1 MLRAPAMQDLSV
13 ELSAAARTIARALGT
28 AGHRAWIV
36 GGAPRD
42 LALRRAV
49 LEIDMASSARP
60 EEVEALFD
68 ATFPAG
74 RAFGTV
80 VVRAGGIDVQHTTF
94 RSEHGFTDARHP
106 DHVGFGATPEED
118 SRRRDFTCNAL
129 YLDPLDDTLLDPQG
143 GLADLSAG
151 RLACVGDPRR
161 RFQEDGLRLLRMG
174 RFAARANLELAPG
187 VLDAARQSLDA
198 LRGVSPERVLGELEK
213 LFECDAPAH
222 GVAILC
228 DAQVLPRCLPA
239 ALTHDHVR
247 AGVCARA
254 PVFEHLRAPGA
265 ALGFAAL
272 LGAVDGGDDDVRET
286 VLGALQALR
295 ASRAL
300 QRRVGGIL
308 AIARELARA
317 TSRARS
323 RGERVQL
330 LRDVDFAAALL
341 LASAWS
347 EVGAADSRAVTEWRD
362 EHARTTVAELRPV
375 PFVTAEDLART
386 TLPHGPRWGSILRE
400 AETLQL
406 DGTLATRAD
415 ALTWL
420 DRRVGDATPPAR

>member
-1 MLRAPAMQDLSV
+1 MLRAPSMQDLSV
-13 ELSAAARTIARALGT
+13 ELSAAARTIARALGA

-49 LEIDMASSARP
+49 IEIDMASSARP

-80 VVRAGGIDVQHTTF
+80 VVRAGAIDVQHTTF

-129 YLDPLDDTLLDPQG
+129 YLDPLDDTLLDPQD

-187 VLDAARQSLDA
+187 VLDAARESIDA

-213 LFECDAPAH
+213 LFECDAPAR

-228 DAQVLPRCLPA
+228 DAHVLPRCLPA
-239 ALTHDHVR
+239 APTHDAVR

-254 PVFEHLRAPGA
+254 PVFAHLRAPGA

-272 LGAVDGGDDDVRET
+272 LGTADDGEDAHET
-286 VLGALQALR
+286 ALGALHALR

-308 AIARELARA
+308 TIARELARA

-330 LRDVDFAAALL
+330 LRDVDFAAALT

-347 EVGAADSRAVTEWRD
+347 EVGAADAQAVAEWRD
-362 EHARTTVAELRPV
+362 EHARTTEGDLRPV
-375 PFVTAEDLART
+375 PLVTAEDLART
-386 TLPHGPRWGSILRE
+386 VLPRGPLWGSILRE

-420 DRRVGDATPPAR
+420 DRRVAEATPPSR